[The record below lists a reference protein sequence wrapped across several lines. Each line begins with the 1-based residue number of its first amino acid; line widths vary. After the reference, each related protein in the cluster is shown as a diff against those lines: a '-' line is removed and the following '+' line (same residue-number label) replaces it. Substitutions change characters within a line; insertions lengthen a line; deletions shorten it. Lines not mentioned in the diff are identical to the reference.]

1 MIGVLTNECPSSA
14 SVIVHVH
21 VHRGTHVCTCL
32 QYASIRYVSEVIH
45 VNLAY
50 LGPLLNTVSAW
61 VLGTCTYIA
70 SLIVLTIAVVPQ
82 PG

>member
-1 MIGVLTNECPSSA
+1 MSVLLLLQLLYMYMYIEVHMYMPS
-14 SVIVHVH
+14 ICKHPF
-21 VHRGTHVCTCL
+21 
-32 QYASIRYVSEVIH
+32 VSEVIH